1 MKKYKLTGCA
11 RFFIALIIIGAIAF
25 FAARYLSGGEGVQK
39 IQDWLGELN
48 SDSPKTERVKSSGS
62 DEIDKLTK
70 KIKSLEK
77 EIDQLEKE
85 NKWLQQQNEE
95 LKKQGSQG
103 NQK

>member
-25 FAARYLSGGEGVQK
+25 FAATYLSDGDGVKK

-48 SDSPKTERVKSSGS
+48 SDSPKTEQLRSSS
-62 DEIDKLTK
+62 SSEIDKLTK
-70 KIKSLEK
+70 QIESLEK
-77 EIDQLEKE
+77 EIDQLKKE

-95 LKKQGSQG
+95 LKKQGSQT
-103 NQK
+103 NKK